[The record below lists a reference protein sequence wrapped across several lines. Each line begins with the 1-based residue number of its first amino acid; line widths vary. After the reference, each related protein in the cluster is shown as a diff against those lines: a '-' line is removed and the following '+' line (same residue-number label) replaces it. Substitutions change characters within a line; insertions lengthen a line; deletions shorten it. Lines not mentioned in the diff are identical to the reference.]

1 MPDQHHQ
8 VLALLGEAPQRFQRL
23 GHVVLQRL
31 HRRAHPFDLS
41 RQPERG
47 DGDGRRHPQ
56 ERQRDDGERDGDG
69 RSDPLGAGA
78 DLEQC
83 ECLQIHGVLPEV
95 ADGRTAT
102 KCRRRGPSRKTTAS
116 DTHRNPLAPLDVPT
130 GPRQLW
136 PCLHAFSCAAVVRC
150 AGTVR
155 PAGNKNAALPILA
168 ATVLAD
174 GPVELDNIPRIRDV
188 ETMLALLVDLGASA
202 EWIGPN
208 LVRVD
213 ARGVKPKPLDPG
225 LCAKIRASILLAGP
239 LLARFGTVTLPP
251 PGGDV
256 IGRRRVDTHFLALEQ
271 LGASVMVG
279 DRYELE
285 AKGLQGA
292 DIFLDEP
299 SVTGTENALM
309 AAVAAKGRTVLR
321 NAACEPHVQDLA
333 RALVAMGAQIEGI
346 GSNIYTIEG
355 GRPLG
360 GASYAIGPDHIEI
373 GSFIGLAAV
382 TNGDIT
388 IDPVRPEDLRSTL
401 LGFERLGIRPR
412 VEGNR
417 LTVGPDQERRIRPDL
432 GGHVPKLED
441 GPWPAFP
448 ADVMSTT
455 IVTATQCSGMILV
468 FEKMFESRLFFVDK
482 LIGMGAR
489 IVLCD
494 PHRAV
499 ISGPSA
505 LKGGIVESP
514 DIRAGMAMVLAA
526 LAAEGASTIHNVGQ
540 IERGYERIDERLRAL
555 GAEIERVDG

>member
-1 MPDQHHQ
+1 MP
-8 VLALLGEAPQRFQRL
+8 PRFLVR
-23 GHVVLQRL
+23 
-31 HRRAHPFDLS
+31 
-41 RQPERG
+41 
-47 DGDGRRHPQ
+47 GRR
-56 ERQRDDGERDGDG
+56 
-69 RSDPLGAGA
+69 PL
-78 DLEQC
+78 
-83 ECLQIHGVLPEV
+83 
-95 ADGRTAT
+95 
-102 KCRRRGPSRKTTAS
+102 RGSI
-116 DTHRNPLAPLDVPT
+116 
-130 GPRQLW
+130 
-136 PCLHAFSCAAVVRC
+136 
-150 AGTVR
+150 R

-168 ATVLAD
+168 STLLAD
-174 GPVELDNIPRIRDV
+174 GPMELDNIPRIRDV
-188 ETMLALLVDLGASA
+188 ETMLALLADLGATV
-202 EWIGPN
+202 EWTGPN
-208 LVRVD
+208 LVRID
-213 ARGVKPKPLDPG
+213 ARPVRPKALDPK
-225 LCAKIRASILLAGP
+225 LCTRIRASILLAGP
-239 LLARFGTVTLPP
+239 LLARFGAVTLPP

-271 LGASVMVG
+271 LGASVTVG

-285 AKGLQGA
+285 AKRGLQGA

-333 RALVAMGAQIEGI
+333 RALVAMGARIDGI
-346 GSNIYTIEG
+346 GSNVYTIEG
-355 GRPLG
+355 GQPLG
-360 GASYAIGPDHIEI
+360 GATYAIGPDHIEI

-382 TNGDIT
+382 TNGEIT
-388 IDPVRPEDLRSTL
+388 IEPVRAEDLRSTL

-412 VEGNR
+412 IEGPR
-417 LTVGPDQERRIRPDL
+417 LTVDAGQERRVRPDL

-455 IVTATQCSGMILV
+455 IVTATQCAGMLLV

-499 ISGPSA
+499 ISGPSP

-514 DIRAGMAMVLAA
+514 DIRAGMAMLLAA
-526 LAAEGASTIHNVGQ
+526 LAAEGSSTIHNIGQ
-540 IERGYERIDERLRAL
+540 IERGYERIDERLRSL
-555 GAEIERVDG
+555 GADIERRDD

>member
-1 MPDQHHQ
+1 MP
-8 VLALLGEAPQRFQRL
+8 PRFL
-23 GHVVLQRL
+23 V
-31 HRRAHPFDLS
+31 
-41 RQPERG
+41 RG
-47 DGDGRRHPQ
+47 GQ
-56 ERQRDDGERDGDG
+56 
-69 RSDPLGAGA
+69 SL
-78 DLEQC
+78 
-83 ECLQIHGVLPEV
+83 
-95 ADGRTAT
+95 
-102 KCRRRGPSRKTTAS
+102 RGSI
-116 DTHRNPLAPLDVPT
+116 
-130 GPRQLW
+130 
-136 PCLHAFSCAAVVRC
+136 
-150 AGTVR
+150 R

-168 ATVLAD
+168 STVLAD
-174 GPVELDNIPRIRDV
+174 GPMELDNIPRIRDV

-202 EWIGPN
+202 EWTGPN

-213 ARGVKPKPLDPG
+213 ARGVRPKPLDPK
-225 LCAKIRASILLAGP
+225 LCARIRASILLAGP
-239 LLARFGTVTLPP
+239 MLARFGTVTLPP

-271 LGASVMVG
+271 LGASVTVG

-285 AKGLQGA
+285 AKKGLVGN

-333 RALVAMGAQIEGI
+333 RALVAMGAQIDGI
-346 GSNIYTIEG
+346 GSNIYTVEG

-360 GASYAIGPDHIEI
+360 GAAYTIGPDHIEI

-382 TNGDIT
+382 TNGAIT
-388 IDPVRPEDLRSTL
+388 IDPVRADDLRSIL

-412 VEGNR
+412 IEGSR
-417 LTVGPDQERRIRPDL
+417 LTVDADQERRIRPDL

-455 IVTATQCSGMILV
+455 IVTATQCAGMLLV

-499 ISGPSA
+499 ISGPSP
-505 LKGGIVESP
+505 LKGGTVESP
-514 DIRAGMAMVLAA
+514 DIRAGMAMLLAA
-526 LAAEGASTIHNVGQ
+526 LAAEGSSTIHNVGQ

-555 GAEIERVDG
+555 GAEIERADG

>member
-1 MPDQHHQ
+1 M
-8 VLALLGEAPQRFQRL
+8 E
-23 GHVVLQRL
+23 
-31 HRRAHPFDLS
+31 
-41 RQPERG
+41 
-47 DGDGRRHPQ
+47 
-56 ERQRDDGERDGDG
+56 
-69 RSDPLGAGA
+69 
-78 DLEQC
+78 LE
-83 ECLQIHGVLPEV
+83 
-95 ADGRTAT
+95 
-102 KCRRRGPSRKTTAS
+102 
-116 DTHRNPLAPLDVPT
+116 
-130 GPRQLW
+130 
-136 PCLHAFSCAAVVRC
+136 
-150 AGTVR
+150 
-155 PAGNKNAALPILA
+155 
-168 ATVLAD
+168 
-174 GPVELDNIPRIRDV
+174 NIPRIRDV
-188 ETMLALLVDLGASA
+188 ETMLAILLDLGAQA
-202 EWIGPN
+202 EWTGPN
-208 LVRVD
+208 AVRLNT
-213 ARGVKPKPLDPG
+213 GGLKPKALDPT
-225 LCAKIRASILLAGP
+225 LCARIRASILLAGP

-285 AKGLQGA
+285 AKSLVGG

-309 AAVAAKGRTVLR
+309 AAVMAKGRTVLR

-333 RALVAMGAQIEGI
+333 RCLVAMGARIDGI

-355 GRPLG
+355 GRPLS
-360 GASYAIGPDHIEI
+360 GARYAIGPDHIEI

-382 TNGDIT
+382 THGEIS

-401 LGFERLGIRPR
+401 LGFERLGIRAR
-412 VEGNR
+412 ADGSR
-417 LTVGPDQERRIRPDL
+417 LTISHDQERRIRPDL

-455 IVTATQCSGMILV
+455 IVTATQCSGMLLV

-499 ISGPSA
+499 ISGPSP
-505 LKGGIVESP
+505 LKGGVVESP
-514 DIRAGMAMVLAA
+514 DIRAGMAMLLAA
-526 LAAEGASTIHNVGQ
+526 LAAEGPSTIHNIGQ
-540 IERGYERIDERLRAL
+540 IERGYERIDERLRQL
-555 GAEIERVDG
+555 GADIERAE